1 MSALNRTAIF
11 WDRKMD
17 RKKAARILSDEHD
30 RRFVELAALVLS
42 RTNSPK
48 EVFKDYLDK
57 TVFCRNW
64 RRIKRQMRINKWA
77 DTRIIF
83 WGEIYRVLSSRLGK
97 KAIKTSGPRIVD
109 ADPELKRLADFIR
122 ETRKK
127 QGFTQAELGKISKIS
142 QQTISFVEKG
152 YVNISIRTLKKIAD
166 ALDLK
171 ISLTREQGVMS

>member
-11 WDRKMD
+11 WDIKMD
-17 RKKAARILSDEHD
+17 RKQAARILSNEDD
-30 RRFVELAALVLS
+30 RRFAGLAALILS

-57 TVFCRNW
+57 KVFCRNW
-64 RRIKRQMRINKWA
+64 RRIKRQMRLNKWS
-77 DTRIIF
+77 DGRIIF
-83 WGEIYRVLSSRLGK
+83 WSEIYRVLSGRFDK
-97 KAIKTSGPRIVD
+97 KAIKTSGSRIVD
-109 ADPELKRLADFIR
+109 ADPELKILAGFIR

-127 QGFTQAELGKISKIS
+127 QGLTQAELGKISKIS

-166 ALDLK
+166 ALGLK
-171 ISLTREQGVMS
+171 ISLAKE